1 MKDDTIEIT
10 MKDKRKYTF
19 ILDYDYIYNLL
30 LIMDTVKLRDINNR
44 KRKIV
49 TKDIVSIRKVF

>member
-1 MKDDTIEIT
+1 MTEIT

-44 KRKIV
+44 QRKIV

>member
-1 MKDDTIEIT
+1 MKGDTIEIT

-19 ILDYDYIYNLL
+19 ILDYDYTYNLL

-44 KRKIV
+44 QRKIV